1 MLYERWRWTLL
12 YRYGKS
18 AGELSMRLSRYAR
31 MRAASVEPLSL
42 LMTVERIGVIR
53 FRSGAS
59 PWLRDLARCPSFQDV
74 GLAIPYP
81 RHRIIKPNVAHS
93 VCVRRA

>member
-1 MLYERWRWTLL
+1 
-12 YRYGKS
+12 
-18 AGELSMRLSRYAR
+18 

-93 VCVRRA
+93 VCVRRAERDARIVDAGAAYDGEYMVKPAVWEE